1 MTPRHLHF
9 MGIGGIGMSGLA
21 AISLARGW
29 RISGCDMKVGASA
42 RKLQEQGAAISIGHS
57 PIHLDAAVDTLV
69 YSSAVRDDEPELVEA
84 RARGVETIG
93 RGKLLAELA
102 GGHRLFGVA
111 GAHGKTT
118 TSGMA
123 AQLLLAAGWDPTI
136 AVGGIMRAL
145 GSNAHAGTG
154 RWFVAETDESDGS
167 FLHLW
172 PEVAIVTNI
181 DREHLNHY
189 RTMEHVIEAFQTFVH
204 KIPADGV
211 FIRCADDPLTRSLQC
226 RATRQLTYGIDTE
239 ADLMA
244 DAIRL
249 EGQGSRFTVGFKG
262 CDLGEFQLH
271 IPGRHN
277 ILNALGVIAAGLRL
291 DIPLITIKEALA
303 EFQGTQRRFQLQRLP
318 GDIWLVEDY
327 AHHPAEIRATLAAD
341 AAEGRHRLVVFQP
354 HRFSRTQSLEQ
365 EFSEC
370 FDRADGRNNRFLI
383 YTGQANDSR
392 S

>member
-1 MTPRHLHF
+1 MIPRHLHF

-29 RISGCDMKVGASA
+29 RISGCDMKVSAAA
-42 RKLQEQGAAISIGHS
+42 RKLQEHGAAISIGHS

-69 YSSAVRDDEPELVEA
+69 YSSAVRDDEPELAEA
-84 RARGVETIG
+84 RARGVETIA

-102 GGHRLFGVA
+102 SSHRLLGVA

-118 TSGMA
+118 TSGMV

-136 AVGGIMRAL
+136 AVGGIMRSL

-189 RTMEHVIEAFQTFVH
+189 HTLQHVIEAFQSFVQ
-204 KIPADGV
+204 KVPADGI
-211 FIRCADDPLTRSLQC
+211 FIRCADDPFTRSLQC
-226 RATRQLTYGIDTE
+226 RAMRQMTYGIDTE

-244 DAIRL
+244 DGIRL

-262 CDLGEFQLH
+262 CDLGEFQLNV
-271 IPGRHN
+271 PGRHN
-277 ILNALGVIAAGLRL
+277 VLNALGVIAAGLRL
-291 DIPLITIKEALA
+291 DVPLITIKEALA
-303 EFQGTQRRFQLQRLP
+303 SGQAAPAGAANWYLP
-318 GDIWLVEDY
+318 PRVAYPPVVFESV
-327 AHHPAEIRATLAAD
+327 AD
-341 AAEGRHRLVVFQP
+341 AGFVELAWLAVWAKAVIGE
-354 HRFSRTQSLEQ
+354 
-365 EFSEC
+365 
-370 FDRADGRNNRFLI
+370 
-383 YTGQANDSR
+383 
-392 S
+392 